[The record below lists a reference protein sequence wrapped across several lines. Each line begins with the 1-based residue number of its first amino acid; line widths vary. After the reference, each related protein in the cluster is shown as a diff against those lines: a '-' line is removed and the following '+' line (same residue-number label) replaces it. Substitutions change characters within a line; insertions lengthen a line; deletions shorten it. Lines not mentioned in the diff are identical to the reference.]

1 MKIKEK
7 LKSGGQEKEGKYN
20 KIDKREIQYKPEKNK
35 MQIKTGN
42 ETTNIIYELWNIKR
56 SVKKEYSY
64 EKVNRQNIFYNL
76 KENSNEYNIK
86 NVINVNK
93 NNKNITR
100 NIAHL
105 KFGLMLIKISLLS
118 FFQICLSNNITL
130 TIKGK
135 GNKKIFSTGGR
146 FTNEYFPAMIYING
160 TIKETVEN
168 SHYFTEEEN
177 TVILVW
183 NKTINQNSE
192 IFLGCDAIS
201 YVNLMHFDNSQLNT
215 MHGMFRGCSSLIW
228 I

>member
-1 MKIKEK
+1 MP
-7 LKSGGQEKEGKYN
+7 
-20 KIDKREIQYKPEKNK
+20 D
-35 MQIKTGN
+35 
-42 ETTNIIYELWNIKR
+42 II
-56 SVKKEYSY
+56 
-64 EKVNRQNIFYNL
+64 
-76 KENSNEYNIK
+76 
-86 NVINVNK
+86 
-93 NNKNITR
+93 R

-105 KFGLMLIKISLLS
+105 KFGKILIIISLLS
-118 FFQICLSNNITL
+118 IFQICLPNNITL

-146 FTNEYFPAMIYING
+146 FTNAYFPDMIYING
-160 TIKETVEN
+160 KIKETIEN
-168 SHYFTEEEN
+168 SHTFTEEEN

-183 NKTINQNSE
+183 NKTINQISE